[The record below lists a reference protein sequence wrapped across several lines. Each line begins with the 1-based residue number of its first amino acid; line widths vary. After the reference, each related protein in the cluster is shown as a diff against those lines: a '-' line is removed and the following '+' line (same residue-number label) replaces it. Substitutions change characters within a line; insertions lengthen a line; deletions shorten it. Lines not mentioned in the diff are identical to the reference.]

1 MQKQMLP
8 KTLLG
13 FFGYFLKKQWKGFLA
28 MQIFSFA
35 WSLDHTMW
43 PYIIMLFIDGITNY
57 VGDKANMWHEL
68 ATPIFMGLGL
78 WLTVE
83 LFFRLSG
90 VASALVIPK
99 LESHVR
105 LSMFDYV
112 QHHSHL
118 YFNNHMAGTIANKIA
133 DMPQSMTRI
142 LLQIIQ
148 LFIPVILALIIAIV
162 LFAKL
167 SPMFAVILT
176 GWICVHISICLAYS
190 KSCDHSSHIH
200 AEARSRLAGKI
211 VDSLSN
217 NNNIKLF
224 SRHRF
229 EYQYLSHFQQD
240 EQAKHLR
247 SLWVIEKMKFAL
259 GFASF
264 LCMGVGLNWYML
276 YSWQQGQLTAGEV
289 IFIFNTS
296 WNIMMMAWIA
306 GLEIPSLFK
315 EIGVCK
321 QALTIIQDRHDI
333 VDAPNA
339 APLKIKRGEIIFENV
354 TFRYM
359 KDHHLF
365 KDKNL
370 TIQAGQKVGLVGF
383 SGSGKTTF
391 VNLILRYFDIEK
403 GRILI
408 DGQDIAHVALDSLRA
423 QIALIPQ
430 DPSLFHRSLMENI
443 RYGRLE
449 ATNEEV
455 IEASKKAHCDDFV
468 QRLSAKYETLV
479 GERGAKLSG
488 GQRQRIAIAR
498 AILKDA
504 PIFILDE
511 ATSALDSV
519 TEREIQ
525 DGLEHLMHNRTTIVI
540 AHRLSTLSGM
550 DRILVFKEGAVIED
564 GSHEEL
570 LQQNGHYAAMWNM
583 QVEGFLPDEENKTT
597 ETNMQP
603 V

>member
-1 MQKQMLP
+1 MQKQTLP
-8 KTLLG
+8 KTLSA
-13 FFGYFLKKQWKGFLA
+13 FFWHFLKKQWKGFLA
-28 MQIFSFA
+28 LQLFSFA
-35 WSLDHTMW
+35 WSLDHTIW

-68 ATPIFMGLGL
+68 AVPIFMGLGL

-90 VASALVIPK
+90 IVTAYLIPK
-99 LESHVR
+99 LEAQVR
-105 LSMFDYV
+105 LAMFDYV

-118 YFNNHMAGTIANKIA
+118 YFNNNMAGSIANKIA

-148 LFIPVILALIIAIV
+148 LFIPVALALIISTT
-162 LFAKL
+162 LFAIL
-167 SPMFAVILT
+167 SPIFAVILA
-176 GWICVHISICLAYS
+176 GWVCIHLGICLAYAR
-190 KSCDHSSHIH
+190 SCDHSSHIH
-200 AEARSRLAGKI
+200 AESRSRLSGKI
-211 VDSLSN
+211 VDCLTN

-229 EYQYLSHFQQD
+229 EHQYLSRFQND
-240 EQAKHLR
+240 EQIKHWK
-247 SLWVIEKMKFAL
+247 SLWIIEKMKIGL
-259 GFASF
+259 GIASF
-264 LCMGVGLNWYML
+264 LCIGIGLNGYML
-276 YSWQQGQLTAGEV
+276 YSWQQGHLTAGEV
-289 IFIFNTS
+289 VFIFNTS
-296 WNIMMMAWIA
+296 WNIMMMAWLA

-321 QALTIIQDRHDI
+321 QALTIIQDPHDI
-333 VDAPNA
+333 TDAPNA
-339 APLKIKRGEIIFENV
+339 NPLKVNRGEIVFENV
-354 TFRYM
+354 TFRYI
-359 KDHHLF
+359 KDHNLF

-391 VNLILRYFDIEK
+391 VNLILRYFDVEK

-408 DGQDIAHVALDSLRA
+408 DGQDIFKVTLESLRE
-423 QIALIPQ
+423 QIAMIPQ

-449 ATNEEV
+449 ATNAEV
-455 IEASKKAHCDDFV
+455 IEASKKAHCHEFV
-468 QRLSAKYETLV
+468 QKLPAKYETLV

-488 GQRQRIAIAR
+488 GQRQRVAIAR

-511 ATSALDSV
+511 ATSALDSM
-519 TEREIQ
+519 TERDIQ
-525 DGLEHLMHNRTTIVI
+525 DGLEHLMKNRTTIVI

-550 DRILVFKEGAVIED
+550 DRILVFKEGEVVED
-564 GSHEEL
+564 GTHDEL
-570 LQQNGHYAAMWNM
+570 LEQNGHYAAMWNM
-583 QVEGFLPDEENKTT
+583 QVEGFLPDEEDEAATAS
-597 ETNMQP
+597 MQP
-603 V
+603 A